1 LLRQRSVGARTLAK
15 IGVPSTITR
24 GRFKCHEGEG
34 LLSDCAACIC
44 FQGTEH
50 KEACNVLTNFPVFHA
65 EYWVYALAGLV
76 VIVVGTLLYTVEA
89 PIKFSSWF

>member
-1 LLRQRSVGARTLAK
+1 MLRQRSVGGRSFAK

-24 GRFKCHEGEG
+24 GRFRCHEGEG

-44 FQGTEH
+44 FHGP
-50 KEACNVLTNFPVFHA
+50 ACNVLTNFPVFHA

>member
-1 LLRQRSVGARTLAK
+1 LRRLHLF
-15 IGVPSTITR
+15 PW
-24 GRFKCHEGEG
+24 
-34 LLSDCAACIC
+34 
-44 FQGTEH
+44 TEH

>member
-1 LLRQRSVGARTLAK
+1 LFPW
-15 IGVPSTITR
+15 I
-24 GRFKCHEGEG
+24 
-34 LLSDCAACIC
+34 
-44 FQGTEH
+44 EH

>member
-76 VIVVGTLLYTVEA
+76 VTVVGTLLYTVEA

>member
-1 LLRQRSVGARTLAK
+1 MLRQRSADAGRFTN
-15 IGVPSTITR
+15 IGEPSNTR
-24 GRFKCHEGEG
+24 GRLEAKRV
-34 LLSDCAACIC
+34 C
-44 FQGTEH
+44 FLPVLPALVSFHRG
-50 KEACNVLTNFPVFHA
+50 KETCSMLTNFPVFHA

>member
-1 LLRQRSVGARTLAK
+1 LLRQRSVGARSFAY
-15 IGVPSTITR
+15 ISGPSTTTR
-24 GRFKCHEGEG
+24 GRFKSHEGPP
-34 LLSDCAACIC
+34 SDCAACIC
-44 FQGTEH
+44 FPWTEH
-50 KEACNVLTNFPVFHA
+50 KEGCNVLTNFPVFHA

>member
-1 LLRQRSVGARTLAK
+1 LLRQRSVGARTFAN
-15 IGVPSTITR
+15 IGGQSTITR

-34 LLSDCAACIC
+34 LLPDCAACFC
-44 FQGTEH
+44 FHEPN

-89 PIKFSSWF
+89 PIKFSNWF